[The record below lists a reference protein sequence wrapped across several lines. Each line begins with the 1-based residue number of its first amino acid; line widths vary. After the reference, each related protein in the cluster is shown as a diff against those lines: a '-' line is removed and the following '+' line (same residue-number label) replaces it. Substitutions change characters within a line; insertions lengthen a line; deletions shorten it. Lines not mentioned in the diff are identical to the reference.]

1 MLCRVLVVCL
11 CFNTLSGTVYA
22 SETDNSSQLEYSN
35 TSNVKVL
42 KDGIYINGTYY
53 TKEQFNK
60 LLEKAIPIEAES
72 DLDKI
77 TETDDILPTS
87 LPLVAGVY
95 LVPGVGEVVIT
106 ATGVILVAGAVVVAG
121 SWAYNTIIRYFK
133 EHTKNKRKGNEE
145 KHENANARRKRDQGG
160 EKKKQK
166 GNWKS
171 RGGKR

>member
-1 MLCRVLVVCL
+1 MSCVSSVLVVCL

-53 TKEQFNK
+53 TKEEFNK

-133 EHTKNKRKGNEE
+133 EHTKNKRKSNHD
-145 KHENANARRKRDQGG
+145 KHTKPRPGRDS
-160 EKKKQK
+160 EKKKQNNK
-166 GNWKS
+166 WKP
-171 RGGKR
+171 RK

>member
-133 EHTKNKRKGNEE
+133 EHK
-145 KHENANARRKRDQGG
+145 
-160 EKKKQK
+160 
-166 GNWKS
+166 
-171 RGGKR
+171 